1 MTLEEMITN
10 AEKSISDL
18 KAFLVQEKRLVVN
31 PDDSSQQ
38 FVTNQDPEAIADFQ
52 ARKFMDIRL

>member
-18 KAFLVQEKRLVVN
+18 KAFLVQEKLLVVN